1 MSTTHGGSSRPQLNI
16 VPNPQT
22 ASRPVLTSSDY
33 ARLEAA
39 SFEDLDLTNPMR
51 TRVRAK
57 LVEAKVVPGAA
68 VADTVATLGSIVR
81 YRIEGRMAERR
92 MMQLQ
97 RGPAPN
103 GQYLSVLTPIGLA
116 LFGQSAG
123 DIVEAELF
131 DGARLKLELTGIDF
145 QPEADIRR
153 RMARTAPDG
162 DGPDNNGP
170 EAV

>member
-1 MSTTHGGSSRPQLNI
+1 MSITHGGGSRAQLNI
-16 VPNPQT
+16 VPNPHR

-39 SFEDLDLTNPMR
+39 SFEDLDLTSPMR

-57 LVEAKVVPGAA
+57 LVEARVVPGAA

-116 LFGQSAG
+116 LFGQTAG

>member
-68 VADTVATLGSIVR
+68 IAETVATLGSIVR
-81 YRIEGRMAERR
+81 YRIEGRLPERR

-170 EAV
+170 EAA

>member
-1 MSTTHGGSSRPQLNI
+1 MSIVNGGGSRAQLNI

-39 SFEDLDLTNPMR
+39 SFEDLDLTSPMR
-51 TRVRAK
+51 NRVHAK

-68 VADTVATLGSIVR
+68 VAETVATLGSIVR
-81 YRIEGRMAERR
+81 YRIDGRLAERR

-116 LFGQSAG
+116 LLGQSPG

-131 DGARLKLELTGIDF
+131 DGARLTLELTGIDF

-153 RMARTAPDG
+153 RMTATAPDR

-170 EAV
+170 EAA

>member
-1 MSTTHGGSSRPQLNI
+1 MSISNGGGSRAQLNI

-22 ASRPVLTSSDY
+22 ASRPILTSSDY

-39 SFEDLDLTNPMR
+39 SFEELDLVNPMR
-51 TRVRAK
+51 ARIRAK

-68 VADTVATLGSIVR
+68 IAETVATLGSIVR
-81 YRIEGRMAERR
+81 YRIDGRLAERR

-131 DGARLKLELTGIDF
+131 DGARLTLELTGIDF

-153 RMARTAPDG
+153 RMSGRPDG
-162 DGPDNNGP
+162 SGPDNNGP
-170 EAV
+170 EAA

>member
-39 SFEDLDLTNPMR
+39 SLEDLDLTNPMR

-116 LFGQSAG
+116 LFGQTAG

-153 RMARTAPDG
+153 RMAGTGPDKS
-162 DGPDNNGP
+162 GPDNNGP
-170 EAV
+170 EAA

>member
-1 MSTTHGGSSRPQLNI
+1 MSIVNGGGSRAQLNI

-39 SFEDLDLTNPMR
+39 TFEDLDLTNPMR

-57 LVEAKVVPGAA
+57 LVEAKVVPGVA
-68 VADTVATLGSIVR
+68 VAETVATLGSIVR
-81 YRIEGRMAERR
+81 YRIEGRMPERR
-92 MMQLQ
+92 MLQLQ

-116 LFGQSAG
+116 LLGHSAG
-123 DIVEAELF
+123 DIVEAVLF
-131 DGARLKLELTGIDF
+131 DGARLTLELIAIDF

-153 RMARTAPDG
+153 RMARTAPDS
-162 DGPDNNGP
+162 DGPDDNGP
-170 EAV
+170 EAA

>member
-1 MSTTHGGSSRPQLNI
+1 MSISNGGGSRAQLNI
-16 VPNPQT
+16 IPNPQT

-39 SFEDLDLTNPMR
+39 SFEDLDLTSPMR

-57 LVEAKVVPGAA
+57 LVEARVVPGAA
-68 VADTVATLGSIVR
+68 IADTVATLGSIVR
-81 YRIEGRMAERR
+81 YRIETRLPERR

-123 DIVEAELF
+123 DVVEAELF
-131 DGARLKLELTGIDF
+131 DGARLTLELTDIDF

-153 RMARTAPDG
+153 RMAGRGPDG
-162 DGPDNNGP
+162 NGPDNNGP
-170 EAV
+170 EAA

>member
-116 LFGQSAG
+116 LFGQTAG

-131 DGARLKLELTGIDF
+131 DGARLTLEFTGIDF

-170 EAV
+170 KAA